1 LLIPFGD
8 LLAKLSEK
16 ILPDVEEEDDVIKL
30 MYLPNLRN
38 MDEDM
43 LGLSAISV
51 DATKNE
57 IHRMMDMAR
66 KNISLSFEAFKN
78 KDTKLVTQV
87 EQTEEYIDFLNKEI
101 SQYISKAITHE
112 RNERGSKI
120 LNAYFKITSN
130 VERIGDH
137 AINICGYSNML
148 KKKDIEFS
156 KGAQKEIKHMQ
167 EMCDELM
174 DNLLNPHAD
183 AVENYGVIASME
195 QRIDDLTKKYR
206 ENMLQR
212 IQKGTCSGE
221 GSILYSEML
230 TDFERIGDHAL
241 NISKEMTEIQIAQQ

>member
-1 LLIPFGD
+1 
-8 LLAKLSEK
+8 
-16 ILPDVEEEDDVIKL
+16 
-30 MYLPNLRN
+30 
-38 MDEDM
+38 
-43 LGLSAISV
+43 V
-51 DATKNE
+51 DATRNE
-57 IHRMMDMAR
+57 IQRMMEMTK
-66 KNISLSFEAFKN
+66 KNISLSFDAFCN
-78 KDTKLVTQV
+78 RETKLVEQV

-148 KKKDIEFS
+148 KKKDIQFS
-156 KGAQKEIKHMQ
+156 KGAQKEIKHMK
-167 EMCDELM
+167 EICDELM
-174 DNLLNPHAD
+174 EHLLNPAAD

-195 QRIDDLTKKYR
+195 QRIDDMTKKYR